1 MNRHSDRNM
10 PEEYRRPHKH
20 ERLQAVEHMWPAW
33 VAERQALATVRRF
46 NAANGKAWFWLKI
59 AATLDNACG
68 AKYLG

>member
-1 MNRHSDRNM
+1 M
-10 PEEYRRPHKH
+10 
-20 ERLQAVEHMWPAW
+20 
-33 VAERQALATVRRF
+33 RRF